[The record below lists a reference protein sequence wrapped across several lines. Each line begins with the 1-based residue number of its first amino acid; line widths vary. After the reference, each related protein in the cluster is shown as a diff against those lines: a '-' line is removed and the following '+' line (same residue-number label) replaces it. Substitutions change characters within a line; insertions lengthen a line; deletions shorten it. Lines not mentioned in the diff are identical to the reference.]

1 MPLNSQT
8 RNLIALALAEDIGT
22 GDLTAE
28 SVVPESATASG
39 TMLLKQPGVISGIEI
54 VAAVFAT
61 VDPAI
66 RWTPQATNGTHYTD
80 RTPLGEV
87 TGPARSILTAE
98 RTALNF
104 LQRLSGI
111 ATATATYA
119 AAVAGT
125 SAVVVDTRKTTPG
138 MRVLEKA
145 AVRHGGGANHRMGLF
160 DGVLIKDNHIAAM
173 GGDAAIGQIVRQAR
187 SLVPHTV
194 RIEIEVAT
202 LDQLALALQAG
213 ADIIMLDNMDPD
225 TMREAVRIT
234 DGRAILEASGGITLA
249 TIGEIA
255 RTGVDL
261 ISVGALTHSS
271 PSLDISLDLTIA

>member
-1 MPLNSQT
+1 SQT

-28 SVVPESATASG
+28 SVVPEMATASG
-39 TMLLKQPGVISGIEI
+39 TMLLKQPGVISGMEV

-66 RWTPQATNGTHYTD
+66 HWTPRATNGTHYPD